1 MEDFAGRSGT
11 AVVTG
16 GSGGIGA
23 AIVRMLAERGSDV
36 LFTYR
41 ANRDAADA
49 IIAELSSLDVRV
61 MAMPADLV

>member
-1 MEDFAGRSGT
+1 M
-11 AVVTG
+11 TG

-23 AIVRMLAERGSDV
+23 AIVRMLADRGSDV

-41 ANRDAADA
+41 ANHDAADA

-61 MAMPADLV
+61 AAIPADLVDESAASA